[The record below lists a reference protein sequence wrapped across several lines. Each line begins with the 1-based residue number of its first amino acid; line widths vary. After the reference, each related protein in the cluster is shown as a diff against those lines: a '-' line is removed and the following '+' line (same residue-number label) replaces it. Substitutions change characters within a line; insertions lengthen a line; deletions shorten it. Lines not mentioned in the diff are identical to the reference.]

1 MPVDK
6 DGATGLLDRGKQ
18 TLQLITSACTILIYV
33 YIHIYIYIV
42 INIVIVYTILY
53 PQACSIRYLPAMVV
67 ETHLFQH
74 TSTNVPP
81 SQYRIARNEYDGAN
95 YGLINISGH

>member
-1 MPVDK
+1 MPVDE
-6 DGATGLLDRGKQ
+6 DGATGLLDRGKKKNVA
-18 TLQLITSACTILIYV
+18 TY
-33 YIHIYIYIV
+33 YICMYNIDIYIYIL

-81 SQYRIARNEYDGAN
+81 SQYRRARNEYDGAK

>member
-1 MPVDK
+1 M
-6 DGATGLLDRGKQ
+6 GLLGYWIVEKKVATYYICMYNID
-18 TLQLITSACTILIYV
+18 ICIYT
-33 YIHIYIYIV
+33 YIYIL